1 MKPIFPQERLDR
13 LRNQRN
19 QEDEIS
25 KNQKWSFVFFML
37 NSTALYQIGIMY
49 AEYYLNNLRLPL
61 SYHFL
66 VGITTTIL
74 ALIIEY
80 LVKNKSH
87 KFKKV
92 LAILI
97 TLSMVICAL
106 FIPRPLLD
114 YIH

>member
-1 MKPIFPQERLDR
+1 MRPIFPQESLDK
-13 LRNQRN
+13 LRNTEN
-19 QEDEIS
+19 QKFELS
-25 KNQKWSFVFFML
+25 KKQKWSFVFFML
-37 NSTALYQIGIMY
+37 NSSTLYQIGIMY

-66 VGITTTIL
+66 VGIATTIL

-80 LVKNKSH
+80 LVKNESH

-92 LAILI
+92 LTVLI
-97 TLSMVICAL
+97 MLSMVICAL

-114 YIH
+114 YIN